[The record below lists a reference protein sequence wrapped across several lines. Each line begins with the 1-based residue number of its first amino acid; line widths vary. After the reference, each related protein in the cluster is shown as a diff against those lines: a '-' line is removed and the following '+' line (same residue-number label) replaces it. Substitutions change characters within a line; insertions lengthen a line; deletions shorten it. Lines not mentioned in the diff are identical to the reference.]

1 MLVVVLPQAALAIP
15 VQQATQDQAVM
26 QTLVLPETAATQELP
41 VMQEVLAVTYQIL

>member
-15 VQQATQDQAVM
+15 VQQAMLDLTETQ
-26 QTLVLPETAATQELP
+26 TPVLPETAATQELP